1 MHAQVSPT
9 ELLTP
14 TQWNLIGHRA
24 TASAIAQQYS
34 STTFVSLHPHSRKR
48 KLGARF
54 KNTLSINLL
63 F

>member
-1 MHAQVSPT
+1 MYAQGSPA

-24 TASAIAQQYS
+24 TASVIDQQYS
-34 STTFVSLHPHSRKR
+34 STTFVSLHPHSSKR

-54 KNTLSINLL
+54 KNILSFNLV